1 MAQKKTKT
9 VRFFQL
15 AMLING
21 DLNYPNTFD
30 WTPVLDDLRAR
41 RGRDRKIEDVWFT
54 ADDNVQT
61 FGIHNPIGSDFMSS
75 ISEEDGT
82 IEDHLAEEGGEK
94 LAYSTAIIPF
104 HGTRFFATVYGA
116 AHSPKQGRVADLA
129 AAVRP
134 LADGAYWKVKPI
146 VDNRKIEQLRAAK
159 GVLRFSSTFSTQRDL
174 YDPNE
179 SETGPAMM
187 GDAMAKSLGG
197 DLELSLDLNL
207 TPYSRQRLPVL
218 KRFKDSIVK
227 ELRYL
232 AGSKSNA
239 EATII
244 TPEGQEEVIS
254 LVEKDLAMD
263 FELDLEG
270 RPPRFSELRKLL
282 EDNRAKLD
290 EARRQTIDD

>member
-1 MAQKKTKT
+1 MAPKKTKT

-15 AMLING
+15 AMLIGG
-21 DLNYPNTFD
+21 DLSYPNTFD
-30 WTPVLDDLRAR
+30 WTPILDNLRAR
-41 RGRDRKIEDVWFT
+41 RGKDRKIKDIWFT

-61 FGIHNPIGSDFMSS
+61 FGIHNPIGNDFMSS

-94 LAYSTAIIPF
+94 LAYSTAVIPF
-104 HGTRFFATVYGA
+104 PGTRFFATVYGA

-129 AAVRP
+129 TTIRP
-134 LADGAYWKVKPI
+134 LADGAFWKVKPI
-146 VDNRKIEQLRAAK
+146 VDQRKIEQLRAAR

-179 SETGPAMM
+179 TDAGPAMM
-187 GDAMAKSLGG
+187 GDAMADSLGG

-218 KRFKDSIVK
+218 KRFKDSIIK

-244 TPEGQEEVIS
+244 SQDGQEEVIS

-263 FELDLEG
+263 FVLDLED

-282 EDNRAKLD
+282 EDNRAKL
-290 EARRQTIDD
+290 EETRKQTIDD